1 MTSFY
6 NKVFLVADQAAKEAA
21 LKVFLKEDAPKGLEN
36 IEKLISKYGSN
47 GYSVNF
53 YISF

>member
-36 IEKLISKYGSN
+36 IENLISKYGSN